1 MVDSVEVKL
10 GADAGPAKSSMEDA
24 SRSIAASLQAI
35 QKSLENFSTTNKR
48 ATDQAIKNNADLS
61 RTFLELKASATGG
74 FDGIIGVIERF
85 RGVWISLAALLAGGA
100 LWKSSVDEMLRME
113 EGVRRLQITFGM
125 LSDQATTTSLA
136 LKIIGKT
143 SDDFSAMGMK
153 LARQIKMD
161 EQGIRDLGVV
171 TRDTS
176 TGALLPLDQIMQN
189 AFKTMQDY
197 RAGADQ
203 DIVALKLFGRNV
215 GDVVE
220 TMIRM
225 PAALERATQLQ
236 HELGIEWGPEKQAQ
250 VEAYK
255 LEVGAFQ
262 VVLGHIEESIGS
274 AVMPQ
279 LMNLAKYFN
288 DIGPSAAE
296 FIIKAVK
303 LVIATIDAMATG
315 AKEDYLIV
323 TGAWNNLVISASA
336 LWAGMKDAFTTGGVN
351 ISNIWADM
359 NKRILKN
366 TLETNAAV
374 LGLEADLI
382 KRLAAMDETHT
393 SAPGAIPGFKSGGK
407 SAPTG
412 KPGGGGDD
420 RLAQWKDELVQMQQ
434 AEGYFHEF
442 SKAQEAQFW
451 EAKLALV
458 RTNGDKDVALRRQ
471 LNSLIFNDKKAAA
484 NEELQADLARMQAEI
499 DRAKNNKDQQLS
511 IAAARTSLMAATFGV
526 ESKQFAIAMDQEIKL
541 REQWAAKDAEIV
553 RIHNDMIAAQQ
564 EHEVKMDQL
573 ALDQAVAMRQVSAD
587 QKFAVEMTLEDRLY
601 QIKLKGLEDDLATY
615 EAGTVGYEKAAAKI
629 EALEQAH
636 QEKLTQISNA
646 AALERAQ
653 YQLQIQQSIQDGF
666 ATLFSDLMQGT
677 KNWKTAFLDAAKS
690 IEKAID
696 DIVAKKLAAQLFGGG
711 TGGGDF
717 LSQVTSFL
725 FGGGGAGAA
734 GGGGVDNP
742 FLSMFGAVPSFDVGT
757 PYVPR
762 DTLALVHQGEA
773 IIPRSQNRGGI
784 GGGLA
789 VTNHFHISGPVD
801 SRTQSQI
808 AATAARASQNAIYR
822 IM

>member
-24 SRSIAASLQAI
+24 SRSIAASLNAI

-74 FDGIIGVIERF
+74 FNGIIGVIERF

-100 LWKSSVDEMLRME
+100 LWKSSVDEMLRMNE
-113 EGVRRLQITFGM
+113 SVRKLQITFGM

-136 LKIIGKT
+136 LKIIGK
-143 SDDFSAMGMK
+143 SGDDFSAMGMK
-153 LARQIKMD
+153 LARQLKMD
-161 EQGIRDLGVV
+161 EQGIKDLGVQ
-171 TRDTS
+171 TRDTA
-176 TGALLPLDQIMQN
+176 TGALLPLDVIMQN
-189 AFKTMQDY
+189 GFKTMQTY

-220 TMIRM
+220 TMLMM
-225 PAALERATQLQ
+225 PAALQRAAQLQ
-236 HELGIEWGPEKQAQ
+236 KELGIEWGPEKQAQ
-250 VEAYK
+250 VKAYQI
-255 LEVGAFQ
+255 EVGAFQ
-262 VVLGHIEESIGS
+262 VVMGHVGEEIGM

-288 DIGPSAAE
+288 DVGPSAAE

-323 TGAWNNLVISASA
+323 TQVWRGLVMAAQA
-336 LWAGMKDAFTTGGVN
+336 LWDSIKDVWEHGGKN
-351 ISNIWADM
+351 IVAIWEATDKAIIRSSM
-359 NKRILKN
+359 ER
-366 TLETNAAV
+366 NAAV
-374 LGLEADLI
+374 LGLEHDLI
-382 KRLAAMDETHT
+382 LRLNALDETKT
-393 SAPGAIPGFKSGGK
+393 SKPGAIPGFGSGNK
-407 SAPTG
+407 NAPTG

-420 RLAQWKDELVQMQQ
+420 RLAQWKDELVQMQE

-442 SKAQEAQFW
+442 SKAQEAAFW
-451 EAKLALV
+451 QAKLALV
-458 RTNGDKDVALRRQ
+458 KGNGNAEIQLRRQ
-471 LNSLIFNDKKAAA
+471 LNVLIFDDKKAAA

-511 IAAARTSLMAATFGV
+511 IAHARTQLMAATFGE
-526 ESKQFAIAMDQEIKL
+526 ESRQFAIAMDQEIKL

-553 RIHNDMIAAQQ
+553 RIHADMVAAQQ

-573 ALDQAVAMRQVSAD
+573 ALDQSVAMRQKSVE
-587 QKFAVEMTLEDRLY
+587 QKLAEEMKLEDRLY
-601 QIKLKGLEDDLATY
+601 QIKLKGLQDDLATY

-636 QEKLTQISNA
+636 QEKLTQIANA
-646 AALERAQ
+646 AALERKQ
-653 YQLQIQQSIQDGF
+653 YELQIQQSIQDGF

-717 LSQVTSFL
+717 LSSVTSFL
-725 FGGGGAGAA
+725 FGA
-734 GGGGVDNP
+734 GGGSAAGAGSGLDNP
-742 FLSMFGAVPSFDVGT
+742 FLSMLGGIPAFDVGT

-762 DTLALVHQGEA
+762 DTLALVHQGER
-773 IIPRSQNRGGI
+773 IIPAAQNRYGAGQMSI
-784 GGGLA
+784 
-789 VTNHFHISGPVD
+789 TNHFHIAGPVD

-808 AATAARASQNAIYR
+808 AATAARASHNAIYR